1 MGLIDRIRNS
11 MRKEIKKEEK
21 SLAKKYHGT
30 ELTKEQIR
38 KMAAQNYVKKGLGKI
53 ALGAVVATM
62 FTGAVKGENKPIQ
75 EPVAIETETSSM
87 IDGLKEGVA
96 NPTSDFE
103 EKLAQIDGI
112 DSKEDAFN
120 FIKDIYLEEY
130 NKVNGTNLERR
141 DINFYYGKGGTLFDI
156 KDKDTII
163 SGGSEAISI
172 ENMINDKGM
181 DYEIVNKDKDVY
193 VYGFDK
199 DEEFL
204 EIIAKGVDSN
214 YKVITP
220 GDKWSR
226 GKISLATSDKS
237 FLCDMGDVAED
248 VRKISEEY
256 SKNGVTQEKIKN
268 LEEYKANLKNNYVKY
283 VIDTD
288 KNIKRNVEMGVR

>member
-1 MGLIDRIRNS
+1 
-11 MRKEIKKEEK
+11 
-21 SLAKKYHGT
+21 
-30 ELTKEQIR
+30 
-38 KMAAQNYVKKGLGKI
+38 
-53 ALGAVVATM
+53 
-62 FTGAVKGENKPIQ
+62 
-75 EPVAIETETSSM
+75 
-87 IDGLKEGVA
+87 
-96 NPTSDFE
+96 
-103 EKLAQIDGI
+103 
-112 DSKEDAFN
+112 
-120 FIKDIYLEEY
+120 
-130 NKVNGTNLERR
+130 
-141 DINFYYGKGGTLFDI
+141 
-156 KDKDTII
+156 
-163 SGGSEAISI
+163 
-172 ENMINDKGM
+172 M

>member
-53 ALGAVVATM
+53 AL
-62 FTGAVKGENKPIQ
+62 GAVKGENKPIQ